1 MMAAPWKILRGSF
14 SFRVRSSRAAY
25 IIKIIN
31 TRRQNGL
38 LRLQNAFSYLTD
50 LGKNELHSPDLTL
63 AAETVLSANA
73 ELLVQTLTLV
83 GATRSAGGQTVYSYA
98 LELKHKTLTNI
109 TQQPLLFKT
118 SKTNTYSF
126 YGGHK

>member
-25 IIKIIN
+25 IIKN
-31 TRRQNGL
+31 TKAVKQIEL
-38 LRLQNAFSYLTD
+38 FHLQYAISYLTD

-73 ELLVQTLTLV
+73 EFLVQTLTLV
-83 GATRSAGGQTVYSYA
+83 GATRSAEGQTIY
-98 LELKHKTLTNI
+98 LE
-109 TQQPLLFKT
+109 
-118 SKTNTYSF
+118 Y
-126 YGGHK
+126 

>member
-38 LRLQNAFSYLTD
+38 LRLQNAISYLTD

-83 GATRSAGGQTVYSYA
+83 GATRSAEGQTVYSYA
-98 LELKHKTLTNI
+98 LV
-109 TQQPLLFKT
+109 
-118 SKTNTYSF
+118 SK
-126 YGGHK
+126 

>member
-25 IIKIIN
+25 NIKN
-31 TRRQNGL
+31 RNAGKQNEL
-38 LRLQNAFSYLTD
+38 FRLQNAIPYLTD

-83 GATRSAGGQTVYSYA
+83 GATRSAG
-98 LELKHKTLTNI
+98 
-109 TQQPLLFKT
+109 
-118 SKTNTYSF
+118 SKAV
-126 YGGHK
+126 